1 MRTLL
6 FPLLFL
12 GVMFLLNYYIQKRL
26 FKRLHFK
33 IDRYTFY
40 FLALI
45 FFLEIMFVI
54 ESFYHPFVGSPALFY
69 ILSLSVAVTVTLFF
83 VTLLYDLL
91 HTTAQQIPF
100 DQSRRR
106 FMKIAFDMTMLI
118 LAFSYL
124 VRGLI
129 GGLKKPYL
137 NRVEVF
143 IKDFTF
149 DAFTIVQFS
158 DVHIGTTIGKNFVQ
172 ECVDRINALKPD
184 MVVITGDL
192 LDRKIEDAKDA
203 LAPLKELQTKY
214 GTYFILGNHEYF
226 YGAQDIA
233 DYMPELNITALL
245 NDSVIIGSGTNAFNL
260 VGLNDLISLR
270 MESLPVDTYKAFAK
284 VNKALP
290 TILLSH
296 QPKSIEIVTDN
307 HYDLMLSGHTH
318 GGQIFPFGFLVML
331 QQPFLS
337 GLHTINA
344 AKQIFVSRGA
354 GYWGPPVRV
363 FAPSEI
369 SVLTIKPQIAK
380 KAIDFKT

>member
-1 MRTLL
+1 MSTAL
-6 FPLLFL
+6 FPLAFL
-12 GVMFLLNYYIQKRL
+12 GVMFLLNLYIQKRL

-33 IDRYTFY
+33 ISRYTFY

-45 FFLEIMFVI
+45 FVLEILFAI
-54 ESFYHPFVGSPALFY
+54 ESLYHPLVDSPALYY
-69 ILSLSVAVTVTLFF
+69 ILSLAVAVTVTLFF

-106 FMKIAFDMTMLI
+106 FMKIAFDVTMLI

-124 VRGLI
+124 VKGVI
-129 GGLKKPYL
+129 GGLKKPDI
-137 NRVEVF
+137 NRVNIF

-149 DAFTIVQFS
+149 NEFTIVQFS
-158 DVHIGTTIGKNFVQ
+158 DAHIGNTIGKAFVQ
-172 ECVDRINALKPD
+172 ECVERINALKPD

-192 LDRKIEDAKDA
+192 LDRKIETAKEE
-203 LAPLKELQTKY
+203 LSPLKELKTKY
-214 GTYFILGNHEYF
+214 GTFFILGNHEYF
-226 YGAQDIA
+226 HGAQDIA
-233 DYMPELNITALL
+233 DYMPELNIRALL
-245 NDSVIIGSGTNAFNL
+245 NDSVIIGSGANAFNL

-270 MESLPVDTYKAFAK
+270 MDILPVDTYKAFEK

-296 QPKSIEIVTDN
+296 QPKSIEIVKDN
-307 HYDLMLSGHTH
+307 DYDLMISGHTH

-331 QQPFLS
+331 QQPFLA
-337 GLHTINA
+337 GLNA
-344 AKQIFVSRGA
+344 IDATRQIFVSRGA

-369 SVLTIKPQIAK
+369 SVLTIKPQVKI
-380 KAIDFKT
+380 KTG